1 MAAAVAWR
9 HLYDGNM
16 HFHDDQSVLWTTVVI
31 TREPLLLLTFCTVT
45 KYYVMPTHLSKRTM
59 LDTRI
64 SSAAHILMEN
74 VTVIYLN
81 TTQAEPLCDCQWRKW
96 ADINWW
102 TFITPQGNCMIMII
116 EISCPVGF
124 SLSKCVGNQTVTE
137 ATCKVVEWKAI
148 LLSGIILVE
157 P

>member
-102 TFITPQGNCMIMII
+102 TFITSTRKLHDNR
-116 EISCPVGF
+116 
-124 SLSKCVGNQTVTE
+124 NQQHCWILTPNLITEVT
-137 ATCKVVEWKAI
+137 CNVVEWKTI

>member
-74 VTVIYLN
+74 VTVIFLN
-81 TTQAEPLCDCQWRKW
+81 TTQAEPLCDHRWRKW
-96 ADINWW
+96 ADI
-102 TFITPQGNCMIMII
+102 TFITPQGNCMII
-116 EISCPVGF
+116 EISCTVGF
-124 SLSKCVGNQTVTE
+124 SLSKCVGNQRVTE
-137 ATCKVVEWKAI
+137 ATCNVVKWKTI
-148 LLSGIILVE
+148 LLLGMLVE